1 MRGGNIMEALFTEMN
16 WSPLFISL
24 KTGIVA
30 TIFAF
35 FIGILAARVV
45 MRLSNTMKWIVD
57 GILTLPLVL
66 PPTVA
71 GFVLLLLF
79 SLRRPIGKYL
89 WVNVGVKVVL
99 SWPGCVLAA
108 VVIAFPL
115 MYRNARAA
123 FEQVDVNMIAAGR
136 TLGMSETKIF
146 WKVIMPIAMPG
157 IASGTV
163 LTFARAIGEYGATSM
178 LAGNILGKTQTIA
191 LAIASEVSA
200 GNYNV
205 AGFWVTVI
213 VILSFIIVLAINMIS
228 GRGMKQI
235 KRWTI

>member
-1 MRGGNIMEALFTEMN
+1 MEELFTEIN

-35 FIGILAARVV
+35 FIGILVARVV

-79 SLRRPIGKYL
+79 SLKRPIGKYL

>member
-1 MRGGNIMEALFTEMN
+1 MEALLADVN

-30 TIFAF
+30 TIVAF
-35 FIGILAARVV
+35 FIGILAARLV
-45 MRLSNTMKWIVD
+45 MKLNNTMKWIID
-57 GILTLPLVL
+57 SLLTLPLVL

-71 GFVLLLLF
+71 GFFLLLIF
-79 SLRRPIGKYL
+79 SLKRPIGKYL
-89 WVNVGVKVVL
+89 WVNAGVKIVL
-99 SWPGCVLAA
+99 SWPGCVIAA
-108 VVIAFPL
+108 TVIAFPL

-123 FEQVDVNMIAAGR
+123 FEQVDINMIAAGR
-136 TLGMSETKIF
+136 TLGMSERKIF

-157 IASGTV
+157 IISGTV

-200 GNYNV
+200 GNFEL
-205 AGFWVTVI
+205 AGFWVSI
-213 VILSFIIVLAINMIS
+213 IIVLSFGVVLGINMIS
-228 GRGMKQI
+228 GKGMKQI
-235 KRWTI
+235 RRWNL